1 MLASEGVIFK
11 QAYTSSPVCSPS
23 RASLISGQYPHNH
36 GVLIN
41 THIAPAWTGGLGENK
56 ITFITTLQWLSL
68 DHESISR
75 VQICLRK
82 MYRAVWKDR
91 LEKACLMDLFIFMDA
106 KVQILP

>member
-1 MLASEGVIFK
+1 MASEGVIFK

-68 DHESISR
+68 DHESISSSIQIVPTGMSDGLGV
-75 VQICLRK
+75 VQMHTMEFWYI
-82 MYRAVWKDR
+82 
-91 LEKACLMDLFIFMDA
+91 EE
-106 KVQILP
+106 

>member
-1 MLASEGVIFK
+1 MHLGATAMEYVRHLILIGWLLKEVIFK

-56 ITFITTLQWLSL
+56 ITFITTLQ
-68 DHESISR
+68 
-75 VQICLRK
+75 
-82 MYRAVWKDR
+82 
-91 LEKACLMDLFIFMDA
+91 
-106 KVQILP
+106 